1 MINQKISLA
10 DDEERWRL
18 IVHDFLDNEGYSVL
32 EAADGSQ
39 AVRLLREN
47 PDVSLVILDVMMPV
61 MDGIAACT
69 EIRTFSRVP
78 VLMVTARGD
87 EETEISAMRCGAD
100 QFISKPIKMRAFM
113 ERVRSLLRRA
123 GTREVLRF
131 GRLEIDL
138 ASNEV
143 LADGEPLSLTPK
155 EYDLLLFL
163 AQTPDT
169 VRSREQILHA
179 VWNTDYYGDG
189 RTVDTHVKNLRMK
202 LGDCGS
208 LLRTVRSRGYML
220 ESGT

>member
-1 MINQKISLA
+1 MINQKIILA

-100 QFISKPIKMRAFM
+100 QFISKPIKMRSFM

-131 GRLEIDL
+131 GRLEIDQ
-138 ASNEV
+138 ASNTV

-220 ESGT
+220 ESGK

>member
-1 MINQKISLA
+1 MIKHKIILA

-78 VLMVTARGD
+78 VLMVTARDD

-123 GTREVLRF
+123 GTRKVLRF

-138 ASNEV
+138 ASNAV
-143 LADGEPLSLTPK
+143 LADGEQLSLTPK

-220 ESGT
+220 ESGK

>member
-1 MINQKISLA
+1 MINQKIILA

-87 EETEISAMRCGAD
+87 EETEVSAMRCGAD

-131 GRLEIDL
+131 DRLEIDL

-220 ESGT
+220 ESGK

>member
-1 MINQKISLA
+1 MLNQKIILA

-138 ASNEV
+138 ASNAV

-220 ESGT
+220 ESGK

>member
-1 MINQKISLA
+1 MINQKIILA

-100 QFISKPIKMRAFM
+100 QFISKPIKMRSFM

-138 ASNEV
+138 ASNAV

-220 ESGT
+220 ESGK

>member
-1 MINQKISLA
+1 MINQKIILA

-138 ASNEV
+138 ASNAV

-169 VRSREQILHA
+169 VRSRHPLRHA
-179 VWNTDYYGDG
+179 VRHLHQRTHRRG
-189 RTVDTHVKNLRMK
+189 RQRQDR
-202 LGDCGS
+202 
-208 LLRTVRSRGYML
+208 RG
-220 ESGT
+220 

>member
-1 MINQKISLA
+1 MINQKIILA

-61 MDGIAACT
+61 LDGIAACT

-138 ASNEV
+138 ASNAV
-143 LADGEPLSLTPK
+143 LADGEQLSLTPK

-220 ESGT
+220 ESGK

>member
-1 MINQKISLA
+1 MINQKIILA

-78 VLMVTARGD
+78 VLMVTARDD

-220 ESGT
+220 ESGK

>member
-1 MINQKISLA
+1 MLNQKIILA

-87 EETEISAMRCGAD
+87 EETEVSAMRCGAD

-220 ESGT
+220 ESGK

>member
-1 MINQKISLA
+1 MINQKIILA

-78 VLMVTARGD
+78 VLMVTARDD

-138 ASNEV
+138 ASNAV

-220 ESGT
+220 ESGK

>member
-1 MINQKISLA
+1 MINQKIILA

-87 EETEISAMRCGAD
+87 EETEVSAMRCGAD

-220 ESGT
+220 ESGK

>member
-1 MINQKISLA
+1 MINQKIILA

-87 EETEISAMRCGAD
+87 EETEVSAMRCGAD

-138 ASNEV
+138 ASNAV
-143 LADGEPLSLTPK
+143 LADGEQLSLTPK

-220 ESGT
+220 ESGK

>member
-1 MINQKISLA
+1 MINQKIILA

-123 GTREVLRF
+123 GTRELLRF

-138 ASNEV
+138 ASNAV

-220 ESGT
+220 ESGK

>member
-1 MINQKISLA
+1 MINQKIILA

-78 VLMVTARGD
+78 VLMVTARDD

-123 GTREVLRF
+123 GTRKVLRF

-138 ASNEV
+138 ASNAV

-220 ESGT
+220 ESGK

>member
-1 MINQKISLA
+1 MINQKIILA

-87 EETEISAMRCGAD
+87 EETEVSAMRCGAD

-113 ERVRSLLRRA
+113 ERVRSLLRYPRGPA
-123 GTREVLRF
+123 LRQ
-131 GRLEIDL
+131 
-138 ASNEV
+138 A
-143 LADGEPLSLTPK
+143 
-155 EYDLLLFL
+155 
-163 AQTPDT
+163 
-169 VRSREQILHA
+169 
-179 VWNTDYYGDG
+179 
-189 RTVDTHVKNLRMK
+189 
-202 LGDCGS
+202 
-208 LLRTVRSRGYML
+208 
-220 ESGT
+220 

>member
-1 MINQKISLA
+1 MINQKIILA

-87 EETEISAMRCGAD
+87 EETEVSAMRCGAD

-138 ASNEV
+138 ASNTV

-220 ESGT
+220 ESGK

>member
-1 MINQKISLA
+1 MINQKIILA

-87 EETEISAMRCGAD
+87 EETEVSAMRCGAD

-179 VWNTDYYGDG
+179 VRNTDYYGDG

-220 ESGT
+220 ESGK

>member
-1 MINQKISLA
+1 MTNQKIILA

-87 EETEISAMRCGAD
+87 EETEVSAMRCGAD

-220 ESGT
+220 ESGK

>member
-1 MINQKISLA
+1 MINQKIILA

-78 VLMVTARGD
+78 VLMVTARSD

-138 ASNEV
+138 ASNAV

-220 ESGT
+220 ESGK

>member
-1 MINQKISLA
+1 MLNQKIILA

-87 EETEISAMRCGAD
+87 EETEVSAMRCGAD

-138 ASNEV
+138 ASNTV

-220 ESGT
+220 ESGK

>member
-1 MINQKISLA
+1 MINQKIILA

-163 AQTPDT
+163 AQTPNV
-169 VRSREQILHA
+169 VRSRDQILHA
-179 VWNTDYYGDG
+179 VWNVDYYGDG
-189 RTVDTHVKNLRMK
+189 RTVDTHVKNIRMK
-202 LGDCGS
+202 LGPCGEMI
-208 LLRTVRSRGYML
+208 RTIRSRGYML
-220 ESGT
+220 EAPQ

>member
-1 MINQKISLA
+1 
-10 DDEERWRL
+10 
-18 IVHDFLDNEGYSVL
+18 
-32 EAADGSQ
+32 
-39 AVRLLREN
+39 
-47 PDVSLVILDVMMPV
+47 
-61 MDGIAACT
+61 
-69 EIRTFSRVP
+69 
-78 VLMVTARGD
+78 
-87 EETEISAMRCGAD
+87 
-100 QFISKPIKMRAFM
+100 
-113 ERVRSLLRRA
+113 
-123 GTREVLRF
+123 
-131 GRLEIDL
+131 
-138 ASNEV
+138 V

-220 ESGT
+220 ESGK

>member
-1 MINQKISLA
+1 MINQKIILA

-220 ESGT
+220 ESGK

>member
-1 MINQKISLA
+1 MIKHKIILA

-138 ASNEV
+138 ASNAV
-143 LADGEPLSLTPK
+143 LADGEQLSLTPK

-220 ESGT
+220 ESGK

>member
-1 MINQKISLA
+1 MLNQKIILA

-138 ASNEV
+138 ASNAV
-143 LADGEPLSLTPK
+143 LADGEQLSLTPK

-220 ESGT
+220 ESGK